1 MALIISIVAVVALIG
16 IDQLTKLLAET
27 YLLGEPAVTIIK
39 NVIEFRFSYNTGA
52 AFSMFENF
60 PYFPLIIS
68 ILGAIL
74 IPYFFKEVS
83 FKRRPLYTISLIMV
97 YAGTWGNLIDRFLM
111 AINVKEGVVDF
122 INFLFMDFAIFNFAD
137 ICLTVGMVLMCVY
150 VFFYEPKDPLTL
162 FKKKEKG
169 ELNDAEGN

>member
-16 IDQLTKLLAET
+16 IDQLTKFLAET

-68 ILGAIL
+68 ILGVIL
-74 IPYFFKEVS
+74 IPYLFKEVS
-83 FKRRPLYTISLIMV
+83 FKRRPLFTISLIMI
-97 YAGTWGNLIDRFLM
+97 YAGTWGNFIDRFLM
-111 AINVKEGVVDF
+111 AINVKKGVVDF

-150 VFFYEPKDPLTL
+150 VFFYEPKDPITL

-169 ELNDAEGN
+169 ELIDAE

>member
-16 IDQLTKLLAET
+16 IDQLTKFLAET

-122 INFLFMDFAIFNFAD
+122 INFLFMNFAIFNFAD

-150 VFFYEPKDPLTL
+150 VFFYEQKDPLTL

>member
-1 MALIISIVAVVALIG
+1 MSIIISIIVVVALVG
-16 IDQLTKLLAET
+16 IDQLTKFLAET
-27 YLLGEPAVTIIK
+27 YLLGEPGVTIIK
-39 NVIEFRFSYNTGA
+39 NIIEFRFSYNTGA

-74 IPYFFKEVS
+74 LPYFFKEVD
-83 FKRRPLYTISLIMV
+83 FKRRPLYSISLSMI

-122 INFLFMDFAIFNFAD
+122 INFLFMNFAIFNFAD
-137 ICLTVGMVLMCVY
+137 ICLTVGMALMCVY
-150 VFFYEPKDPLTL
+150 IFFYEPKDPLTL